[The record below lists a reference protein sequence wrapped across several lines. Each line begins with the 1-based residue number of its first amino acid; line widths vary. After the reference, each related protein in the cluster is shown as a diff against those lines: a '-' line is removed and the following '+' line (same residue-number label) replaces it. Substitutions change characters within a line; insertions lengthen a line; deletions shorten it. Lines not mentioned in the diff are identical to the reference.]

1 VHQIR
6 GSSARFIIAEPEILP
21 AVRAAGDTCSIPA
34 ENYWVFDNLPT
45 QSVPR
50 GYRSWR
56 ALLANGGTD
65 WVRFNDEA
73 TSAATT
79 AMRLFSSG
87 TTGLP
92 KAANISH
99 LNLIAQHTVVIEYKP
114 RDYEVL
120 LPFPPETLTL
130 RLH

>member
-1 VHQIR
+1 
-6 GSSARFIIAEPEILP
+6 
-21 AVRAAGDTCSIPA
+21 
-34 ENYWVFDNLPT
+34 
-45 QSVPR
+45 
-50 GYRSWR
+50 
-56 ALLANGGTD
+56 
-65 WVRFNDEA
+65 VRFNDEA